1 VKYWD
6 SSALVPLCVDE
17 ASSPR
22 LREIYRADPTVVT
35 WWGSEIE
42 CVSALARLEREGA
55 MTAEM
60 VSEAVARLR
69 SLGAAWHEVQPTQ
82 ALRDTAVRLL
92 RVHPLRGADSVQLAA
107 AVMAADREPAALEI
121 VSLDARL
128 ASAARREGFT
138 VLGSDAG

>member
-1 VKYWD
+1 MKYWD

-17 ASSPR
+17 AWSSR
-22 LREIYRADPTVVT
+22 MREIYRSDPGVVT

-60 VSEAVARLR
+60 VSAAIVRLK
-69 SLGAAWHEVQPTQ
+69 SLGAAWHEVQPSQ
-82 ALRDTAVRLL
+82 VLRDTAVRLL
-92 RVHPLRGADSVQLAA
+92 RVHPLRGADAVQLAS
-107 AVMAADREPAALEI
+107 AVIAADREPAALEI

-128 ASAARREGFT
+128 SAAARREGFA
-138 VLGSDAG
+138 VLGAEAR

>member
-1 VKYWD
+1 MKYWD

>member
-1 VKYWD
+1 MKYWD

-22 LREIYRADPTVVT
+22 MREIYRADPIVVT

-42 CVSALARLEREGA
+42 CVSAFARLEREGA

-60 VSEAVARLR
+60 VFEAVDRLR

-92 RVHPLRGADSVQLAA
+92 RVHPLRSADSVQLAA
-107 AVMAADREPAALEI
+107 AVIAADREPAALEI

-138 VLGSDAG
+138 VVSADAG

>member
-1 VKYWD
+1 MKYWD
-6 SSALVPLCVDE
+6 SSALVALCVDE

-22 LREIYRADPTVVT
+22 MREIYRADPIVLT

-42 CVSALARLEREGA
+42 CVSAFARLEREGA

-60 VSEAVARLR
+60 VSEGVARLR
-69 SLGAAWHEVQPTQ
+69 SLRSAWHEVQPTQ
-82 ALRDTAVRLL
+82 TLRDTAVRLL
-92 RVHPLRGADSVQLAA
+92 RVHPLRSADSLQLAA
-107 AVMAADREPAALEI
+107 AVIAADREPAAIEM

-138 VLGSDAG
+138 VLSADAG

>member
-1 VKYWD
+1 MKYWD
-6 SSALVPLCVDE
+6 SSALVPLCVEE

-22 LREIYRADPTVVT
+22 LRQIYRADPTVVT

-92 RVHPLRGADSVQLAA
+92 RVHPLRSADSVQLAA

-121 VSLDARL
+121 VSLDVRL
-128 ASAARREGFT
+128 ASAARREGFA
-138 VLGSDAG
+138 VLSSDAG

>member
-1 VKYWD
+1 MKYWD
-6 SSALVPLCVDE
+6 SSALMPLCVDE

-92 RVHPLRGADSVQLAA
+92 RVHPLRSADSVQLAA
-107 AVMAADREPAALEI
+107 AVMAADREPGALEF
-121 VSLDARL
+121 VSLDVRL
-128 ASAARREGFT
+128 ASAARREGFI
-138 VLGSDAG
+138 VLSSDAG

>member
-1 VKYWD
+1 MKYWD

-22 LREIYRADPTVVT
+22 MREIYRADPTVVT

-42 CVSALARLEREGA
+42 CVSAFARLEREGA
-55 MTAEM
+55 MTTEM

-92 RVHPLRGADSVQLAA
+92 RVHPLRSADSVQLAA
-107 AVMAADREPAALEI
+107 AVIAADREPAALEI

-138 VLGSDAG
+138 VVSADAG

>member
-1 VKYWD
+1 MKYWD

-22 LREIYRADPTVVT
+22 MREIYRADPTVVT

-42 CVSALARLEREGA
+42 CVSAFARLEREGA
-55 MTAEM
+55 MTTEM

-92 RVHPLRGADSVQLAA
+92 RVHPLRSADSVQLAA
-107 AVMAADREPAALEI
+107 AVIAADREPAALDI

-138 VLGSDAG
+138 VVSADAG

>member
-22 LREIYRADPTVVT
+22 MHEVYRADPTVVT

-42 CVSALARLEREGA
+42 CVSALARLERESA
-55 MTAEM
+55 VTAEM
-60 VSEAVARLR
+60 VSAAIARLK
-69 SLGAAWHEVQPTQ
+69 SLGAAWHEVQPTPL
-82 ALRDTAVRLL
+82 LRETAVRLL
-92 RVHPLRGADSVQLAA
+92 RVHLLRGADAVQLASA
-107 AVMAADREPAALEI
+107 LVAADREPATLEI

-128 ASAARREGFT
+128 AAAARREGFT
-138 VLGSDAG
+138 VIAAGAA